1 MNGRAKIDGLTNS
14 WYGFA
19 VFSAVS
25 SILASGF
32 SVWRIGASA
41 TWMVLSWIVIFF
53 LGRRLVAKSH
63 LTRALLLVVSGTLG
77 LLGTL
82 SAGRAAWNFVTTWEL
97 SLLGTLTYSAIS
109 TWMNLRSFHTLRDA
123 SVKAYFG

>member
-1 MNGRAKIDGLTNS
+1 MNGKARLEGLTNS
-14 WYGFA
+14 WYGYA
-19 VFSAVS
+19 AFSALAAIV
-25 SILASGF
+25 ASGF
-32 SVWRIGASA
+32 SFWRIGISV

-63 LTRALLLVVSGTLG
+63 LTRALLLVISGTLA
-77 LLGTL
+77 LLGSL
-82 SAGRAAWNFVTTWEL
+82 SAGRAAWNFVTSWEL

-109 TWMNLRSFHTLRDA
+109 TWMNLRSFATLRDP